1 MGIYKVK
8 DRRGRR
14 RYVVSKYWPNGSG
27 RLRMY
32 APNYRSAQALQ
43 TRIESS
49 ILDGTWKQLKEELA
63 GGNRTVWTVRSFYE
77 RFFEEYCKPRM
88 RSRRRYALSFKSLN
102 AVLGNIPLKEFQ
114 RKDLYRYVA
123 RRKKQVQP
131 ATVNRDIA
139 AISKLFSYALECGEV
154 DTHPLV
160 RFPKLKEPKKVFR
173 PLTVQQFRDLVE
185 AMDNPYLQAMVAVIG
200 ETGIRKGEALSLT
213 WKRVDLVRRLLWV
226 EFTKDDEPR
235 EIPLSKY
242 ATGYLVGLVRYLNT
256 PYVFVN
262 IRTGTRWVNPDKP
275 LRRAAERVGL
285 KVGFHDLRRFRC
297 SHWLMQGVDVRTVQ
311 KLMGHSS
318 ISTTMRY
325 AGYVSSHALACIRE
339 AQATEDSQMRPATNR
354 QRGGNRTNDLRGA
367 SG

>member
-49 ILDGTWKQLKEELA
+49 ILDGTWKQLKRELA
-63 GGNRTVWTVRSFYE
+63 GGNCTIWTVRSFYK
-77 RFFEEYCKPRM
+77 RFLEEYCKPRM
-88 RSRRRYALSFKSLN
+88 RSWRSYEGSFKSLN
-102 AVLGNIPLKEFQ
+102 AMLGNIPLKEFQ
-114 RKDLYRYVA
+114 RKNLHRYVA
-123 RRKKQVQP
+123 QRKKQVKL
-131 ATVNRDIA
+131 ATVNRAIA
-139 AISKLFSYALECGEV
+139 AISKLFSYWLECGEV

-173 PLTVQQFRDLVE
+173 PLTVRQFRDLV
-185 AMDNPYLQAMVAVIG
+185 DNPYLQAMIAVIG

-213 WKRVDLVRRLLWV
+213 WKRVDLGRRMLWV
-226 EFTKDDEPR
+226 EFTKDDEPT
-235 EIPLSKY
+235 EIPLSNY
-242 ATGYLVGLVRYLNT
+242 ANRYLAGLVRYLNT

-262 IRTGTRWVNPDKP
+262 SRTGTRWVNPDKS
-275 LRRAAERVGL
+275 LRCAAERVGL
-285 KVGFHDLRRFRC
+285 MVGFHDLRRFRC
-297 SHWLMQGVDVRTVQ
+297 SQWLMQGVDVRTAQ
-311 KLMGHSS
+311 KLMGHSA

-325 AGYVSSHALACIRE
+325 AGYVSSHALASIRE
-339 AQATEDSQMRPATNR
+339 AQANEDSQTQQATNR
-354 QRGGNRTNDLRGA
+354 QRVGNKGQ
-367 SG
+367 